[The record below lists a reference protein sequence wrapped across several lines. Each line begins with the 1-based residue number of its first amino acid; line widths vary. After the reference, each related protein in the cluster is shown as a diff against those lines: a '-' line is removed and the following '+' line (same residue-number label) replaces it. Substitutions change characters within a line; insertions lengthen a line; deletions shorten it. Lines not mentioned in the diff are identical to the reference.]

1 MESTK
6 IGMGDIDRRE
16 FLRDGQPVKLSSAS
30 FAVFWFFPRLK
41 SSPHFVKT
49 PGGGPARWLSRF
61 TKPPEGVVMKKVCA
75 PLLAVVL
82 VLCVSF
88 IALAD
93 TIRLKD
99 GSVVKGQVV
108 GFKDQQFVVLVGNGE
123 RGRRSRL
130 TLYMED
136 VESIEFDASSGIGNS
151 TTGPTNSSEENVPV
165 SQTEPVRQ
173 TDQTRA
179 PTQTDNY
186 PRNTSASPSRTI
198 PQSSQ
203 PSSSPTFFTVNT
215 RVPGDNAAN
224 GWKNTGLVIRKGQR
238 IRVNATGRVGLGNG
252 RFATPGGLPTL
263 PDGDKLMR
271 NEATGALIAV
281 IGDDN
286 DDFILLGSRREF
298 TALRDGVLFLG
309 VNEGNLNDNTGAYD
323 VVVEAEAM
331 GGR

>member
-1 MESTK
+1 MR
-6 IGMGDIDRRE
+6 DIDRRE
-16 FLRDGQPVKLSSAS
+16 FLRGWQPVKLSTAS
-30 FAVFWFFPRLK
+30 FGVFWFFPRLK
-41 SSPHFVKT
+41 CSPQFVKT
-49 PGGGPARWLSRF
+49 RGGGPARWPIRF

-75 PLLAVVL
+75 PLLAAIL

-99 GSVVKGQVV
+99 GSVVKGQVI

-130 TLYMED
+130 MLYMED
-136 VESIEFDASSGIGNS
+136 VESIEFDGSSGTGNS
-151 TTGPTNSSEENVPV
+151 ATAPTNSPEENVPT
-165 SQTEPVRQ
+165 SQTEPVRPS
-173 TDQTRA
+173 DQTSA

-186 PRNTSASPSRTI
+186 PRNTSANPGRTI
-198 PQSSQ
+198 PDSSQ
-203 PSSSPTFFTVNT
+203 PVSSPSFFTVNT
-215 RVPGDNAAN
+215 RVPGDNTSN
-224 GWKNTGLVIRKGQR
+224 GWKNTGLVVRKGQR

-252 RFATPGGLPTL
+252 RFATPAGLPTL

-323 VVVEAEAM
+323 VVIEAEAM
-331 GGR
+331 GGRR

>member
-1 MESTK
+1 
-6 IGMGDIDRRE
+6 
-16 FLRDGQPVKLSSAS
+16 
-30 FAVFWFFPRLK
+30 
-41 SSPHFVKT
+41 
-49 PGGGPARWLSRF
+49 
-61 TKPPEGVVMKKVCA
+61 
-75 PLLAVVL
+75 
-82 VLCVSF
+82 VSF
-88 IALAD
+88 LALAD

-130 TLYMED
+130 MLFMED
-136 VESIEFDASSGIGNS
+136 VESIEFDASSGTGNS
-151 TTGPTNSSEENVPV
+151 ASGPTNSPEENVPP

-173 TDQTRA
+173 SDQTSA
-179 PTQTDNY
+179 PTQTNNY
-186 PRNTSASPSRTI
+186 PRNNTSSNPVATNP
-198 PQSSQ
+198 PSSQ
-203 PSSSPTFFTVNT
+203 PASSPSFFPVNT
-215 RVPGDNAAN
+215 RVPGDNASN

-252 RFATPGGLPTL
+252 RFATPAGLPTL

-286 DDFILLGSRREF
+286 DDFILVGSRREF

-323 VVVEAEAM
+323 VVIEAEAM